1 MIAIALHG
9 TATVKV
15 DLDDVVVDKFHESLG
30 IGYGIHGTDLLR
42 VVRDALRKEFAEWI
56 YEHQSTQL
64 HRNGYMSVSL
74 HSFTRNKYMSISLQS
89 VMQSIRTFQEHHRIL
104 KGPHIKC
111 GAI

>member
-9 TATVKV
+9 SATVKV

-42 VVRDALRKEFAEWI
+42 VVRDALRKECAEWI

-64 HRNGYMSVSL
+64 H
-74 HSFTRNKYMSISLQS
+74 RNKYMSISLQS

-104 KGPHIKC
+104 KGPHMKC